1 MIVDRHAHTYIT
13 TTLIVIV
20 KPTSLSSSCIL
31 GEYLYIQFRK
41 AVNCTAIGT
50 GMGRRMALEGPLEP
64 AGCTAQSLG
73 DTAWG
78 AFFWYVLSNPEKK
91 VPFYTVSLTKLKTS
105 AMNITCVLGIV
116 NITYYILR
124 QRLMKLM
131 FYIYFFLYSAGP
143 FVTAIHWIKLL
154 RITLPFSLKSNMH
167 FFVDF
172 GARCAFSTA
181 AAYFQCRSLLYV
193 GVESGRN
200 SAVQSSSTKLDNFVT
215 F

>member
-31 GEYLYIQFRK
+31 GEYISSSGKPWIAQR
-41 AVNCTAIGT
+41 GT

-91 VPFYTVSLTKLKTS
+91 VPFYTLSLTKLKTS
-105 AMNITCVLGIV
+105 AMNINITCVLGS
-116 NITYYILR
+116 YYYLLHTTSKADEINVL
-124 QRLMKLM
+124 
-131 FYIYFFLYSAGP
+131 YIF
-143 FVTAIHWIKLL
+143 
-154 RITLPFSLKSNMH
+154 FSLFRRPLCDCYTLDKIVENNTEVFSKIKYVLFCGFWSTLC
-167 FFVDF
+167 FFNSSSSILPV
-172 GARCAFSTA
+172 SVHSV
-181 AAYFQCRSLLYV
+181 CRSWV
-193 GVESGRN
+193 WK
-200 SAVQSSSTKLDNFVT
+200 KLSCAIVVD
-215 F
+215 

>member
-91 VPFYTVSLTKLKTS
+91 VPFYTLSLTKLKTS

-116 NITYYILR
+116 TITYYILR

-131 FYIYFFLYSAGP
+131 FYIYFFSLFRRPLCDCYTLDKIVENNTEVFSK
-143 FVTAIHWIKLL
+143 IKYVLFCGFWS
-154 RITLPFSLKSNMH
+154 TLC
-167 FFVDF
+167 FFNSSSILPV
-172 GARCAFSTA
+172 SVHSV
-181 AAYFQCRSLLYV
+181 CRSWV
-193 GVESGRN
+193 WK
-200 SAVQSSSTKLDNFVT
+200 KLSCAIVVD
-215 F
+215 

>member
-31 GEYLYIQFRK
+31 GEYISSSGKPWIAQR
-41 AVNCTAIGT
+41 GT

-91 VPFYTVSLTKLKTS
+91 VPFYTLSLTKLKTS

-116 NITYYILR
+116 TITYYILR

-131 FYIYFFLYSAGP
+131 FYIFFLYSLGP
-143 FVTAIHWIKLL
+143 FVTAIHKML
-154 RITLPFSLKSNMH
+154 TVQFSSKSNMH

-172 GARCAFSTA
+172 GARCAFSTAA